1 MYVNVSKMCLLIF
14 TVESS
19 FTFLDL
25 DAMTRNQHRVE
36 HSYTL
41 LLQSVSEWTASTLS
55 HP

>member
-1 MYVNVSKMCLLIF
+1 MYVNVSKMCLLMLQF
-14 TVESS
+14 KVVLL
-19 FTFLDL
+19 FYNL